1 MKVVIL
7 AGGYG
12 TRLSEYTDTIP
23 KPMVKIGDLP
33 ILVHIM
39 NIYSFYGHK
48 DFYLALGYK
57 GELIKEFF
65 MNFSAHNRN
74 LKVNLKTGEIEYLNQ
89 EIDLDWNV
97 TLIDTGK
104 ESLTGRR
111 IKLMQPYL
119 GNERFFITYGDG
131 LSNINLEKLLNFHK
145 SHGKMCTITAVRP
158 SARFGELNIDE
169 NSSVRSFRE
178 KPQLKEGWIN
188 GGFLVVEPEFINIIS
203 EENVMLE
210 KQPMD
215 KLSQDKQLKAY
226 KHEGF
231 WQCMDTIRDKKLLES
246 LYQNGA
252 PWIIRD

>member
-12 TRLSEYTDTIP
+12 TRLSEYTEAIP

-65 MNFSAHNRN
+65 MNFSAHNKN
-74 LKVNLKTGEIEYLNQ
+74 LKVNLKTGEIQYLNQ
-89 EIDLDWNV
+89 EIDLDWHV

-104 ESLTGRR
+104 DSLTGRR
-111 IKLMQPYL
+111 IKLMEPYL

-131 LSNINLEKLLNFHK
+131 LSNINLEKLLDFHK
-145 SHGKMCTITAVRP
+145 SHGKVCTITAVRP

-188 GGFLVVEPEFINIIS
+188 GGFLVVEPEFMNFIP

-231 WQCMDTIRDKKLLES
+231 WQCMDTLRDKKLLES

>member
-12 TRLSEYTDTIP
+12 TRLSEYTDAIP

-65 MNFSAHNRN
+65 MNFSAHNKN
-74 LKVNLKTGEIEYLNQ
+74 LKVNLKTGEIQYLNQ
-89 EIDLDWNV
+89 EIDLDWHV

-104 ESLTGRR
+104 DSLTGRR
-111 IKLMQPYL
+111 IKLMEPYL

-131 LSNINLEKLLNFHK
+131 LSNINLEKLLDFHK
-145 SHGKMCTITAVRP
+145 SHGKVCTITAVRP

-188 GGFLVVEPEFINIIS
+188 GGFLVVEPEFMNFIP

-231 WQCMDTIRDKKLLES
+231 WQCMDTLRDKKLLES

>member
-12 TRLSEYTDTIP
+12 TRLSEYTEAIP

-65 MNFSAHNRN
+65 MNFSAHNKN
-74 LKVNLKTGEIEYLNQ
+74 LKVNLKTGEIQYLNQ
-89 EIDLDWNV
+89 EIDLDWHV

-104 ESLTGRR
+104 DSLTGKR
-111 IKLMQPYL
+111 IKLMEPYL

-131 LSNINLEKLLNFHK
+131 LSNINLEKLLDFHK
-145 SHGKMCTITAVRP
+145 SHGKVCTITAVRP

-188 GGFLVVEPEFINIIS
+188 GGFLVVEPEFMNFIP

-231 WQCMDTIRDKKLLES
+231 WQCMDTLRDKKLLES